1 MNYSSM
7 IDDLID
13 SLKSITYE
21 VNNNYVERN
30 TGNLFSKWIDT
41 NNVQDIEFEEIKT
54 INNDER
60 TTMEVSVPANDIKYI
75 GYDVSKK

>member
-1 MNYSSM
+1 M